1 MRSDTRILYV
11 LRNRFG
17 TLGSNSSFMV
27 PTVAHRDFQIRVVD
41 FGSFEVERDLI
52 VYENADIDISS
63 YPHLPAMLRL
73 PVVREEIER
82 FKPVIVH
89 HFYHNCS
96 LSFKFFLNSSLAN
109 PPKYIVDIRSPPV
122 TQS

>member
-1 MRSDTRILYV
+1 MKSDIRILYV

-27 PTVAHRDFQIRVVD
+27 PTVANQDFDVRVID

-52 VYENADIDISS
+52 VYENAGIDITS
-63 YPHLPAMLRL
+63 YPHLPTMLRL

-82 FKPVIVH
+82 FKPDIVH

-96 LSFKFFLNSSLAN
+96 VAFPFLL
-109 PPKYIVDIRSPPV
+109 RS
-122 TQS
+122 